1 MFRLIPLNSH
11 HLLLLLRVSKHH
23 QTLKV
28 KLLMIIFLYFQFSN
42 KHTIMTFPVLTLILK
57 ATQINYKYFNIDI
70 DTADI

>member
-1 MFRLIPLNSH
+1 
-11 HLLLLLRVSKHH
+11 
-23 QTLKV
+23 
-28 KLLMIIFLYFQFSN
+28 MIIFLYFQFSN